1 MKCKTV
7 QLESAYGIELDS
19 LTDLVRLVSSNSPER
34 PSTIFKWISSN
45 KGQNNV
51 YYGSFAIF
59 PGYYDYRALPVLF
72 YVVIEHS
79 IEETEQSLIKYD
91 MQAKDKQISFLNHLV
106 EKDLENVHTGLIR
119 FIPIVKLKKAPQIFD
134 NLT

>member
-19 LTDLVRLVSSNSPER
+19 LNDLVRLVSSSSPER

-45 KGQNNV
+45 QGKNNV

-72 YVVIEHS
+72 YVVVEQS
-79 IEETEQSLIKYD
+79 IEEEQSLIKYD
-91 MQAKDKQISFLNHLV
+91 MQAKEEQITFLNHLV

-119 FIPIVKLKKAPQIFD
+119 FIPIVKLKKAPQIFAH
-134 NLT
+134 LT

>member
-1 MKCKTV
+1 M

-19 LTDLVRLVSSNSPER
+19 LPDLVRLVSSSSPER

-45 KGQNNV
+45 QGKNNV

-72 YVVIEHS
+72 YVVVEQS
-79 IEETEQSLIKYD
+79 IEEEQSLIKYD
-91 MQAKDKQISFLNHLV
+91 MQAKEEQITFLNHLV

-119 FIPIVKLKKAPQIFD
+119 FIPIVKLKKAPQIFAH
-134 NLT
+134 LT